1 MCWKDGKPYQAIYS
15 VQAES
20 EIFNPTIDELY
31 PFVKNIL
38 TEFKD
43 MFVDDYIHL
52 GNDEVYY
59 ECCLCYNLI

>member
-59 ECCLCYNLI
+59 ECCWCYNLI

>member
-59 ECCLCYNLI
+59 ECCWC